1 MDPVSV
7 VNGVIAFTQIAD
19 RVIRACNHCIDAV
32 KDAPKDMQMIL
43 GETISLRAIIDSLN
57 SVDLHVNTMNLVPSL
72 FAPLGPVEACR
83 RCLSQ
88 LEGLIPQEQP
98 QRASQGKRI
107 MTLAELAW
115 PLKQSKA
122 RRVME
127 EISQHKAT
135 LLLAMTGDMMHGIK
149 EIQSGVQRLE
159 DKLTETQRQEILRW
173 VECMNPS
180 SLHNSAFRKHER
192 HTCAWFLQTLEWK
205 SWVNSTRST
214 RLLWI
219 HGIPGSGKT
228 VLASFIIEQLR
239 EIYGGNVEV
248 GHAYYY
254 CHFSHNQDE
263 ALPFLRWAVGKL
275 CRQAKWIPPQL
286 KTLHDHGCDP
296 TIPELESSLEAVC
309 ARFVTVYL
317 IIDAIDESNPR
328 GDLLTVIT
336 TIANDNRFHNV
347 RILATSRLYL
357 DIERCLA
364 RNSIPLSMSNPFVE
378 RDIQVFVRAKLASSH
393 LMKRWSHIWGE
404 IEDLLVTG
412 ARGM

>member
-7 VNGVIAFTQIAD
+7 VNGVIAFIQIAD

-135 LLLAMTGDMMHGIK
+135 LLLAMTGDMM
-149 EIQSGVQRLE
+149 
-159 DKLTETQRQEILRW
+159 
-173 VECMNPS
+173 
-180 SLHNSAFRKHER
+180 
-192 HTCAWFLQTLEWK
+192 
-205 SWVNSTRST
+205 
-214 RLLWI
+214 
-219 HGIPGSGKT
+219 
-228 VLASFIIEQLR
+228 
-239 EIYGGNVEV
+239 
-248 GHAYYY
+248 
-254 CHFSHNQDE
+254 
-263 ALPFLRWAVGKL
+263 
-275 CRQAKWIPPQL
+275 
-286 KTLHDHGCDP
+286 
-296 TIPELESSLEAVC
+296 
-309 ARFVTVYL
+309 
-317 IIDAIDESNPR
+317 
-328 GDLLTVIT
+328 
-336 TIANDNRFHNV
+336 
-347 RILATSRLYL
+347 
-357 DIERCLA
+357 
-364 RNSIPLSMSNPFVE
+364 
-378 RDIQVFVRAKLASSH
+378 
-393 LMKRWSHIWGE
+393 
-404 IEDLLVTG
+404 
-412 ARGM
+412 